1 MEPTEASKHRKREYV
16 VIKYGRSYY
25 YARASRQN
33 PDMYVIMIACTNAE
47 AQEIVDKAN
56 AQSDMNNA
64 IDALIETGAKFQ
76 KNWAP
81 ATEEEEVGPN
91 GRNEPI

>member
-16 VIKYGRSYY
+16 VIKHGQSYY

-33 PDMYVIMIACTNAE
+33 PDMYVILAACSQVE
-47 AQEIVDKAN
+47 AKEIVGKAN
-56 AQSDMNNA
+56 HGSDMNDA
-64 IDALIETGAKFQ
+64 IDKLIETGAKFQ
-76 KNWAP
+76 QNWAP
-81 ATEEEEVGPN
+81 NKEDEEVGPE